1 MLRKFFALAVLLTA
15 AAVIAAPAEPQKAD
29 FQPPKLSA
37 ADSWS
42 MIVVPD
48 VQTYTKL
55 PRNHGIVEIM
65 NAWIVENA
73 DKMKIQQVLY
83 TGDLT
88 YHNDHPMVNPGKND
102 LMADEQW
109 KAFSRMMERLDGQVP
124 YILCTGNHDYG
135 HGWTENRRT
144 YYGKFFPTDRNP
156 LSRKQLIGCAPNAF
170 GVVTL
175 ENAAYEFT
183 APAPDNRKFIVL
195 TLEFAPRMEVLEW
208 AKKLVDEPRFA
219 NHIGIVLTHSY
230 LNWQGAR
237 IAEEKYP
244 VSKAGGQPGEG
255 IWKHLVHP
263 AKNIRMVI
271 CGHICKPDVW
281 ERGISFS
288 MDKNASGKSVAQM
301 AFNTQAIGGGWHGS
315 GGDGW
320 LRILEFMPDKKTVKA
335 TTFSPLFAI
344 SPSTRH
350 LAWRREKLNEF
361 SFTLD

>member
-1 MLRKFFALAVLLTA
+1 MLRKFFALAALLTA
-15 AAVIAAPAEPQKAD
+15 AVVIAAPAEPKKAD
-29 FQPPKLSA
+29 FQPPKLST

-183 APAPDNRKFIVL
+183 APAPDGRKFLVIS
-195 TLEFAPRMEVLEW
+195 LEFSPRIEVLEW

-219 NHIGIVLTHSY
+219 NHIGIVVTHSY
-230 LNWQGAR
+230 MFHTGPR
-237 IAEEKYP
+237 IGPEKYA
-244 VSKAGGQPGEG
+244 VSKAGGQSGEE
-255 IWKHLVHP
+255 IWAKLVYP

-271 CGHICKPDVW
+271 CGHVVC
-281 ERGISFS
+281 GQQLISG
-288 MDKNASGKSVAQM
+288 MRTDKNSAGKDVVQMVFNAQ
-301 AFNTQAIGGGWHGS
+301 NVGGGKHGN

-335 TTFSPLFAI
+335 SSFSPFFAV
-344 SPSTRH
+344 SPSTQH
-350 LAWRREKLNEF
+350 LAWNKSASCEF
-361 SFTLD
+361 TFTIE